1 MNHTVKL
8 AGVTTLRATLA
19 NFRERN
25 TKHRRLG
32 GDLSVISM

>member
-8 AGVTTLRATLA
+8 AGVTTLRANLA
-19 NFRERN
+19 NFWEIN
-25 TKHRRLG
+25 TKHSRLG